1 MHKTLRHALY
11 EIMEPGVGKS
21 IVSFIFHRTCIAM
34 ILVSV
39 IFAVLL
45 TIPTLSATSRYE
57 LLAAEYA
64 LGAFFLIEYLL
75 RLWTASEHLLYA
87 RANSWRSALAYSAT
101 PLMLMDLVGIVPF
114 VLQILSPG
122 STEAILLLQV
132 SRFFRLSRYSPAID
146 MMGRVLVAEWRALR
160 ATAVIGL
167 GMLLVSATAMYLLE
181 NAAQPKHF
189 GSIPDAMYWAIV
201 TLATVGYGDVVP
213 ITAAGKFAASLVIVG
228 GLIFFALPIAI
239 VATSFVGEIRRRD
252 FIVNFS
258 MVARVPLFSSLDAAA
273 ISELTGMLRAHK
285 IPEGSVIVR
294 RGDSGESMFFIAH
307 GQVEAIV
314 PDGSFLLHAGEFF
327 GEIAVLGKTRRT
339 ATVIAREACELLVL
353 DAADLLKVMEK
364 NPQMEA
370 ALRNVAAARQG
381 ALDNSSG

>member
-1 MHKTLRHALY
+1 MGTKLRHAVY
-11 EIMEPGVGKS
+11 EVIEPGVSKS
-21 IVSFIFHRTCIAM
+21 IISSIFHRTCIVM
-34 ILVSV
+34 ILLSV
-39 IFAVLL
+39 TFAVLL
-45 TIPTLSATSRYE
+45 TIPTLSETLRDD
-57 LLAAEYA
+57 LLAAEYV

-75 RLWTASEHLLYA
+75 RLWTASEHPLYA
-87 RANSWRSALAYSAT
+87 RANSWRSALVYSAT
-101 PLMLMDLVGIVPF
+101 PLMLLDAVGILPF

-122 STEAILLLQV
+122 STDAILLFQV
-132 SRFFRLSRYSPAID
+132 SRFFRLSRYSPAIA

-160 ATAVIGL
+160 ATAMIGL
-167 GMLLVSATAMYLLE
+167 GMLLVSATVMYLLE
-181 NAAQPKHF
+181 NTAQPQHF
-189 GSIPDAMYWAIV
+189 GSIPDAMYWAMV

-239 VATSFVGEIRRRD
+239 IATSFIGEIRRRD
-252 FIVNFS
+252 FIINYS

-285 IPEGSVIVR
+285 IPQGSVIVR

-307 GQVEAIV
+307 GQVEAVV

-327 GEIAVLGKTRRT
+327 GEIAVLGKTKRT

-364 NPQMEA
+364 NPQVEV
-370 ALRNVAAARQG
+370 ALRNIAAARQ
-381 ALDNSSG
+381 ATLEN